1 MTASGKRDI
10 LWIEAARTLA
20 MALVI
25 LVHATG
31 GVFNGKFAPGCSLL
45 ISVLAC
51 MAVPAFFMVSGFLL
65 GLHPAKPGGGG
76 GVMARLGQRLRVIL
90 IPFFAW
96 NLVYMIVFKLDQ
108 GWPIFSGAT
117 VWFLCTGYSHL
128 WFVCVLVQLLLLYA
142 WLEPRLSGR
151 GLPTMVVT
159 AGSLSLAFYALAD
172 VLVWQGGAGQ
182 GHSFEWYYGKAF
194 VPWGVFFFWGVWLG
208 RKPSWLPAIGRY
220 RIALAL
226 LILATGLL
234 YYWESYLELVVLG
247 SIPRQYFLLSGLAF
261 QLVAG
266 TAMLAFLQAW
276 DASGRVGSWLQFL
289 GKWGRDTYGVY
300 LSHLAILL
308 GLVALESHMGLE
320 WPIWPRIALLSVVT
334 ALLSLGLV
342 RLFRLPGLEKGN
354 WLLFGGR

>member
-10 LWIEAARTLA
+10 RWIEAARTLA

-31 GVFNGKFAPGCSLL
+31 EVFDGTFAPGCSLL

-65 GLHPAKPGGGG
+65 GLHPAQPGGGG
-76 GVMARLGQRLRVIL
+76 GVAARLGQRLRVIL
-90 IPFFAW
+90 VPFFAW
-96 NLVYMIVFKLDQ
+96 NLIYMIVFKLDMA
-108 GWPIFSGAT
+108 WPVFSGAT

-128 WFVCVLVQLLLLYA
+128 WFICVLVQLMLLYA
-142 WLEPRLSGR
+142 WLEPRLTGR
-151 GLPTMVVT
+151 GLPAVVLA
-159 AGSLSLAFYALAD
+159 AGALSLAFYTLAD

-182 GHSFEWYYGKAF
+182 GHDFEWYFGKAF

-208 RKPSWLPAIGRY
+208 RKPNWLPALR
-220 RIALAL
+220 RHWVTLAL
-226 LILATGLL
+226 LALAAGLL

-266 TAMLAFLQAW
+266 TALLAFLQAW
-276 DASGRVGSWLQFL
+276 DASGRLQGFMRFL
-289 GKWGRDTYGVY
+289 ARWGVDTYGVY
-300 LSHLAILL
+300 LCHLAILL
-308 GLVALESHMGLE
+308 GLMALEGSLGLAL
-320 WPIWPRIALLSVVT
+320 PTWPRIAVLSVVT

-342 RLFRLPGLEKGN
+342 RLFRLRGLEKGN

>member
-1 MTASGKRDI
+1 MSASGKRDI

-31 GVFNGKFAPGCSLL
+31 GVFIGGFAPGRSLA

-65 GLHPAKPGGGG
+65 GLRPVPPGGGG
-76 GVMARLGQRLRVIL
+76 GVSARLGQRLRVIL
-90 IPFFAW
+90 VPFFAW
-96 NLVYMIVFKLDQ
+96 NLIYMIVFKLDQ

-142 WLEPRLSGR
+142 WLEPRLNGR
-151 GLPTMVVT
+151 GLPVALGVA
-159 AGSLSLAFYALAD
+159 AGLSLAFYALAD
-172 VLVWQGGAGQ
+172 VLAWVGVAVQ
-182 GHSFEWYYGKAF
+182 GHNFEWYFGKAL

-208 RKPSWLPAIGRY
+208 RKPALLPALARR

-226 LILATGLL
+226 ATLVTGAL
-234 YYWESYLELVVLG
+234 YYGESELELVVLG

-276 DASGRVGSWLQFL
+276 DASGMVGSWLRFL

-300 LSHLAILL
+300 LCHLAILL
-308 GLVALESHMGLE
+308 GLMALESRLGLAL
-320 WPIWPRIALLSVVT
+320 PTWPRIALLSVVT

-342 RLFRLPGLEKGN
+342 RLLRLRGLVKGN

>member
-1 MTASGKRDI
+1 MDGRRNI

-20 MALVI
+20 MAMVI

-31 GVFNGKFAPGCSLL
+31 GVFNGKFAPGCSLV

-65 GLHPAKPGGGG
+65 GLRPAQPGGGG

-96 NLVYMIVFKLDQ
+96 NLIYMIVFKLDQ

-142 WLEPRLSGR
+142 WLQPRLNGR
-151 GLPTMVVT
+151 GLPIIVSTVGV
-159 AGSLSLAFYALAD
+159 LSLAFYALAD
-172 VLVWQGGAGQ
+172 VLVWLGGVGQ

-194 VPWGVFFFWGVWLG
+194 VPWGLFFFWGVWLG
-208 RKPSWLPAIGRY
+208 RKPAWLAALGGR

-226 LILATGLL
+226 ATLATGVL
-234 YYWESYLELVVLG
+234 YYGESALELVVLG
-247 SIPRQYFLLSGLAF
+247 YIPRQYFLLSGLAF

-266 TAMLAFLQAW
+266 TTLLVFLQAW
-276 DASGRVGSWLQFL
+276 DASARFHTGMRFL
-289 GKWGRDTYGVY
+289 ARYGRDTYGVY
-300 LSHLAILL
+300 LSHLAVLL
-308 GLVALESHMGLE
+308 GLLALEERLGLA
-320 WPIWPRIALLSVVT
+320 WPPWPRVAVLAVTT

-342 RLFRLPGLEKGN
+342 RLMRLPGLGKVD
-354 WLLFGGR
+354 WLWFGGR